1 MSDKPK
7 ETLTPENDKRKET
20 LTPEQ
25 AAAVENRG
33 GQLLVSAAAGSGKT
47 KVLVERLFEYVQKEH
62 KNLDEFLIITYTKA
76 AAAELRGK
84 IAGELSKRVGEN
96 PADPH
101 LRRQMLRVYQAD
113 IKTVDSFCT
122 ALLRENTHLLARDGD
137 KHALTPDFRVM
148 DEPEAALL
156 RERILRRTLET
167 FYDNL
172 TPGGAL
178 LADTMGAG
186 RDDRQLSALALEVY
200 EKLQSHAWPLEWLRK
215 SRRTWEDLQNSA
227 AAQSSD
233 VTQLSDAAQFDATPY
248 AVELLNV
255 VRRRASYWETLLREG
270 AARAESDAAI
280 KKGYGDKFLTAAGGM
295 NALANVTR
303 WDSAAQVAELV
314 TFPRVTTPKGRKD
327 DPFIV
332 ALSQVWKRCKDGL
345 KTLQKTLRVSGA
357 DAMEDLRKIAP
368 AMLALLDLVS
378 DFSEAYRLEKL
389 RINAAD
395 FPDQEHLALQLLV
408 SPDGKPTETGKQIA
422 QRYAEILVDEYQD
435 TNEVQNAIFGA
446 VSRDGQNLFVV
457 GDVKQSIYRFRL
469 ADPTIFLKKYGAFVP
484 YQEARDG
491 QERKI
496 LLSRNFRSRREILDA
511 TNFVFTNILSPEMGE
526 MSYGPEESLY
536 FGAEYYP
543 PRDDCA
549 TEFHLISAR
558 RRSADDD
565 PDAPPVRRVTAEA
578 RFVARRIRELLDGA
592 FPVTTPDGTRPC
604 RPEDIVILMRSPRSR
619 TAAFFEALA
628 EQNIPC
634 SFDESGG
641 LFDTMEVSTAFA
653 LLQIADNPRQD
664 VPLIAVLRSPVFA
677 FSPDRLAD
685 IRARHP
691 QGDFYDA
698 IRAAAGLPDVSDSVT
713 DTDTETESQNPPKS
727 PLSGGTSPD
736 SERLEISVPP
746 PLKG

>member
-280 KKGYGDKFLTAAGGM
+280 K
-295 NALANVTR
+295 
-303 WDSAAQVAELV
+303 
-314 TFPRVTTPKGRKD
+314 
-327 DPFIV
+327 
-332 ALSQVWKRCKDGL
+332 
-345 KTLQKTLRVSGA
+345 
-357 DAMEDLRKIAP
+357 
-368 AMLALLDLVS
+368 
-378 DFSEAYRLEKL
+378 
-389 RINAAD
+389 
-395 FPDQEHLALQLLV
+395 
-408 SPDGKPTETGKQIA
+408 
-422 QRYAEILVDEYQD
+422 
-435 TNEVQNAIFGA
+435 
-446 VSRDGQNLFVV
+446 
-457 GDVKQSIYRFRL
+457 
-469 ADPTIFLKKYGAFVP
+469 
-484 YQEARDG
+484 
-491 QERKI
+491 
-496 LLSRNFRSRREILDA
+496 
-511 TNFVFTNILSPEMGE
+511 
-526 MSYGPEESLY
+526 
-536 FGAEYYP
+536 
-543 PRDDCA
+543 
-549 TEFHLISAR
+549 
-558 RRSADDD
+558 
-565 PDAPPVRRVTAEA
+565 RVTA
-578 RFVARRIRELLDGA
+578 
-592 FPVTTPDGTRPC
+592 TN
-604 RPEDIVILMRSPRSR
+604 S
-619 TAAFFEALA
+619 
-628 EQNIPC
+628 
-634 SFDESGG
+634 
-641 LFDTMEVSTAFA
+641 
-653 LLQIADNPRQD
+653 
-664 VPLIAVLRSPVFA
+664 
-677 FSPDRLAD
+677 
-685 IRARHP
+685 
-691 QGDFYDA
+691 
-698 IRAAAGLPDVSDSVT
+698 
-713 DTDTETESQNPPKS
+713 
-727 PLSGGTSPD
+727 
-736 SERLEISVPP
+736 
-746 PLKG
+746 